1 MWLCLLCYCAFFILV
16 TFIAF
21 LSSTYQHIV
30 CTSLTLVR
38 LILVILKDTCVCV
51 CVCVCP
57 QTENAFVP
65 VFPSFIHSFA
75 QANVKHRS
83 QYTTLWVERQ
93 GFLKDTCVEF
103 LVNKIIVVH
112 PSVLLTD
119 LWKYSTCNCS
129 SLIYEIAMIYKT
141 LTS

>member
-1 MWLCLLCYCAFFILV
+1 LV

-51 CVCVCP
+51 CP

-83 QYTTLWVERQ
+83 QYTTL
-93 GFLKDTCVEF
+93 
-103 LVNKIIVVH
+103 
-112 PSVLLTD
+112 
-119 LWKYSTCNCS
+119 
-129 SLIYEIAMIYKT
+129 
-141 LTS
+141 